1 MVLDSSDEIMLLK
14 FEESLT
20 QAELSASTLVNYLA
34 DLRVFLR
41 WGKREIGNKFSLAQV
56 SQDQI
61 RLYRHHLAQ
70 ELNRAT
76 STVNRHLMAL
86 RKFFVLAREM
96 GTVVEDPT
104 HGVSLVQED
113 GQAISRPLSE
123 DEVEKLLSAARKR
136 SRAGLVRRDVA
147 ILQLLLCTGLRVSEI
162 VALQKDDV
170 VFEYPGVHL
179 KVCRGQQDSAKTRH
193 LPLAGE
199 VCKALH
205 DYLMVRPQTSITSNF
220 FLSQE
225 GRPIS
230 NRTVQRIISDCAK
243 TVGLEGVSAQSLRRT
258 FALQL
263 FSETQDLE
271 LVSERLGHQTKAI
284 TEQYLA
290 VHENNQEIGSRE

>member
-1 MVLDSSDEIMLLK
+1 MALDIDDIMLLK

-20 QAELSASTLVNYLA
+20 QAEFSASTIVNYLA
-34 DLRVFLR
+34 DLRYFLR
-41 WGKREIGNKFSLAQV
+41 WGKRALGDKFSLAQV

-70 ELNRAT
+70 EVNRAA

-86 RKFFVLAREM
+86 RKFFALAKEM
-96 GTVVEDPT
+96 GLVVADPT
-104 HGVSLVQED
+104 GGVSLVQED
-113 GQAISRPLSE
+113 GQALSRPLSTA
-123 DEVEKLLSAARKR
+123 EVEKLLAAAQQGT
-136 SRAGLVRRDVA
+136 RAGLVRRDVA

-170 VFEYPGVHL
+170 IFEYPGVHL
-179 KVCRGQQDSAKTRH
+179 KVGRGQQDGGKIRH
-193 LPLAGE
+193 LPLVGE

-205 DYLMVRPQTSITSNF
+205 DYLLVRPQTSITTNF

-230 NRTVQRIISDCAK
+230 NRTVQRVIGDCAK
-243 TVGLEGVSAQSLRRT
+243 AVGLAGISAQSLRRT

-263 FSETQDLE
+263 FSETHNLE

-284 TEQYLA
+284 TEQYLS
-290 VHENNQEIGSRE
+290 VHENSQAEGRE

>member
-1 MVLDSSDEIMLLK
+1 MLLK
-14 FEESLT
+14 FEENLT
-20 QAELSASTLVNYLA
+20 QAEFSASTVVNYLA

-41 WGKREIGNKFSLAQV
+41 WGKREIGYKFSLAQV

-86 RKFFVLAREM
+86 RKFFALAKEM
-96 GTVVEDPT
+96 GAMVEDPT
-104 HGVSLVQED
+104 NGVSLVQED
-113 GQAISRPLSE
+113 GQAISRPLSK
-123 DEVEKLLSAARKR
+123 DEVEKLLAAARKG

-179 KVCRGQQDSAKTRH
+179 KVCRSQQDNGKARH

-205 DYLMVRPQTSITSNF
+205 DYLMVRPQTSLTASF

-225 GRPIS
+225 GRSIS
-230 NRTVQRIISDCAK
+230 NRTIQRIISDCAK
-243 TVGLEGVSAQSLRRT
+243 AVGLEGVSAQSLRRT

-263 FSETQDLE
+263 FSETHDLE
-271 LVSERLGHQTKAI
+271 LVSERL
-284 TEQYLA
+284 
-290 VHENNQEIGSRE
+290 